1 MSFEIRER
9 DLLAKIGKL
18 ETKRGKIETPALLP
32 VVNPLAQ
39 PVSPE
44 ELWKKFGCQI
54 IITNAYLIKKN
65 FEKLALEKGVHKLLN
80 FSRVIMTD
88 SGAYQIL
95 VYGEVETTPEEI
107 AQFQEQIGTDI
118 AVILDVPTGW
128 QTNRQHAEW
137 TVKETL
143 RRAALTLELRTR
155 DDIHWVGPIQG
166 GNHLDLVAF
175 SAKEVSKLPFS
186 IYALGSP
193 TQVMERYLFD
203 VLVDMIATAKM
214 NLPPD
219 KPFHL
224 FGAGHP
230 FMFAL
235 AIALGCDMFDSAAYA
250 IYARKNRYMTDYG
263 TVKIDQLKYLP
274 CHCPVCTKHEVAD
287 LKASPKSERER
298 LLAEHNLYVSLAE
311 IRKIKQAIVEGR
323 LWELLE
329 LRARSHPSLLRALR
343 KICNYAEYIEKHSP
357 VTKKRGIF
365 YFGPTG
371 LCRPEVIRHQKRIQ
385 ENYTPPEK
393 AEILILLPQTSV
405 KPFHNSPEYRKT
417 LRTITQTL
425 GEKFPK
431 IHICTYAA
439 PFGVVPLEIDDTYPL
454 SQFEITW
461 PPDYETIH
469 YVAKQIS
476 KYLTATH
483 YKTVIFHNDPKN
495 WGNTILKASRQA
507 CKMRNIQFLISSNK
521 FDPWSSKSL
530 QALQNVLNLT
540 LAREKR

>member
-9 DLLAKIGKL
+9 DILAKIGKL
-18 ETKRGKIETPALLP
+18 ETRRGKIETPTLLP
-32 VVNPLAQ
+32 VVNQLAQ
-39 PVSPE
+39 PISPE

-54 IITNAYLIKKN
+54 IITNAYLIKKK

-80 FSRVIMTD
+80 FPGTIMTD

-95 VYGEVETTPEEI
+95 VYGEVKTTPEEI
-107 AQFQEQIGTDI
+107 AKFQEQIGTDI

-128 QTNRQHAEW
+128 QTNRRHAEW

-143 RRAALTLELRTR
+143 RRAALTLKLRTR
-155 DDIHWVGPIQG
+155 EDIHWVGPIQG

-175 SAKEVSKLPFS
+175 SAKEVGQLPFS

-214 NLPPD
+214 NLPPE

-274 CHCPVCTKHEVAD
+274 CHCPVCSRHDVAD

-311 IRKIKQAIVEGR
+311 IRRIKQAIVEGR

-365 YFGPTG
+365 YFGSTG
-371 LCRPEVIRHQKRIQ
+371 LCRPEVIRHQQRIQ
-385 ENYTPPEK
+385 ENYNPPEE

-405 KPFHNSPEYRKT
+405 KPFHNSPEYKKIM
-417 LRTITQTL
+417 RTIAQTS
-425 GEKFPK
+425 GEKLHK
-431 IHICTYAA
+431 IHMCTYAA

-461 PPDYETIH
+461 PPDLETIR

-476 KYLTATH
+476 EYLMAAN
-483 YKTVIFHNDPKN
+483 YKIVIFHNDPKN
-495 WGNTILKASRQA
+495 WGNAILNASRRA

-521 FDPWSSKSL
+521 LDPWSSKSL
-530 QALQNVLNLT
+530 QALQNMLNLT
-540 LAREKR
+540 LAEQE

>member
-9 DLLAKIGKL
+9 DILAKIGKL
-18 ETKRGKIETPALLP
+18 ETRRGKIETPTLLP
-32 VVNPLAQ
+32 VVSPLAQ
-39 PVSPE
+39 PISPE

-54 IITNAYLIKKN
+54 IITNAYLIKKK

-80 FSRVIMTD
+80 FPGTIMTD

-95 VYGEVETTPEEI
+95 VYGEVKTTPEEI
-107 AQFQEQIGTDI
+107 AKFQEQIGTDI

-128 QTNRQHAEW
+128 QTNRRHAEW

-143 RRAALTLELRTR
+143 RRAALTLKLRTR
-155 DDIHWVGPIQG
+155 EDIHWVGPIQG

-175 SAKEVSKLPFS
+175 SAKEVGQLPFS

-214 NLPPD
+214 NLPPE

-274 CHCPVCTKHEVAD
+274 CHCPVCSRHDVAD

-311 IRKIKQAIVEGR
+311 IRRIKQAIVEGR

-365 YFGPTG
+365 YFGSTG
-371 LCRPEVIRHQKRIQ
+371 LCRPEVIRHQQRIQ
-385 ENYTPPEK
+385 ENYNPPEE

-405 KPFHNSPEYRKT
+405 KPFHNSPEYKKIM
-417 LRTITQTL
+417 RTIAQTS
-425 GEKFPK
+425 GEKLHK
-431 IHICTYAA
+431 IHMCTYAA

-461 PPDYETIH
+461 PPDLETIR

-476 KYLTATH
+476 EYLMAAN
-483 YKTVIFHNDPKN
+483 YKIVIFHNDPKN
-495 WGNTILKASRQA
+495 WGNAILNASRRA

-521 FDPWSSKSL
+521 LDPWSSKSL
-530 QALQNVLNLT
+530 QALQNMLNLT
-540 LAREKR
+540 LAEQE